1 MQRRQPLALFC
12 NSQVYCMETTTNN
25 DGSVLALPGAQS
37 GRKSS
42 IDSGNLTPNQI
53 VALLD
58 KYIIGQKDAKKSVA
72 IALRNRLRR
81 QNVSD
86 DLRDEIMPNNIIMIG
101 PTGVGKTE
109 IARRLAKL
117 AKAPFVKVEASKFT
131 EVGYVGRD
139 VESMIRDLVDQSV
152 AMVRS
157 ERSEE
162 VREKAALLV
171 EERLLDILLPP
182 VASSRDSEDDDV
194 ESEEGALEQPS
205 DDEHDKSIEV
215 NRRSRRKMLERLRS
229 GKLEDRQI
237 EMDISSDAPGGMMQ
251 VFGPLG
257 QMEEIGGIM
266 QDLMSGL
273 PRKRKKRR
281 VSIAEARKLL
291 EQEEV
296 QKLIDMDSVVKEA
309 INKVEQSGIVFIDE
323 IDKIASPSSG
333 SGGKGPDVSREG
345 VQRDLLP
352 IVEGSNVATKHG
364 MVKTDHVLFIASGAF
379 HVAKPSDL
387 IPELQGRFPIRV
399 ELKSLTEEDF
409 YLILTQPENALIK
422 QYSALLGTEGV
433 HLTFSDG
440 AIREIARIAARVNE
454 SVENIGA
461 RRLHTIMT
469 NLLEELMF
477 NIPENFSDEHVEIDE
492 TMVKEKLN
500 HVVADRDLSQY
511 IL

>member
-1 MQRRQPLALFC
+1 M
-12 NSQVYCMETTTNN
+12 ST
-25 DGSVLALPGAQS
+25 
-37 GRKSS
+37 KSS
-42 IDSGNLTPNQI
+42 IAASNLTPNQI
-53 VALLD
+53 VSQLD

-81 QNVSD
+81 QSVSD
-86 DLRDEIMPNNIIMIG
+86 ELRDEIMPNNIIMIG

-117 AKAPFVKVEASKFT
+117 ARAPFVKVEASKFT

-182 VASSRDSEDDDV
+182 VASSHDSGDE
-194 ESEEGALEQPS
+194 ESGDEEGEESPAS
-205 DDEHDKSIEV
+205 DHQDKSLEL
-215 NRRSRRKMLERLRS
+215 NRRSRKKMLERLRN

-237 EMDISSDAPGGMMQ
+237 EMDISGDSPGGMMQ

-273 PRKRKKRR
+273 PRKKKKRR

-296 QKLIDMDSVVKEA
+296 QKLIDMESVVKEA

-323 IDKIASPSSG
+323 IDKIASPSTG
-333 SGGKGPDVSREG
+333 AGGKGPDVSREG

-409 YLILTQPENALIK
+409 YLILTQPDNALIK

-433 HLTFSDG
+433 DLTFSEG

-477 NIPENFSDEHVEIDE
+477 NIPENFSDDRVEIDE

>member
-1 MQRRQPLALFC
+1 MEITTKGQGNVFVSPEA
-12 NSQVYCMETTTNN
+12 NSGIN
-25 DGSVLALPGAQS
+25 
-37 GRKSS
+37 SS
-42 IDSGNLTPNQI
+42 IAATNLTPNQI
-53 VALLD
+53 VSQLD

-81 QNVSD
+81 QHVSD
-86 DLRDEIMPNNIIMIG
+86 ELRDEIMPNNIIMIG

-117 AKAPFVKVEASKFT
+117 ARAPFVKVEASKFT

-157 ERSEE
+157 EKSEE

-182 VASSRDSEDDDV
+182 LSSSNSQDNEMLNEEDAPAQT
-194 ESEEGALEQPS
+194 SA
-205 DDEHDKSIEV
+205 DEHDKSLEV
-215 NRRSRRKMLERLRS
+215 NRRSRKKMLERLRN

-237 EMDISSDAPGGMMQ
+237 EMDTTGDNPGGMMQ

-323 IDKIASPSSG
+323 IDKIAAPSSG
-333 SGGKGPDVSREG
+333 AGGKGPDVSREG

-387 IPELQGRFPIRV
+387 IPELQGRFQIRV

-422 QYSALLGTEGV
+422 QYSALLATEGV
-433 HLTFSDG
+433 DLTFSDG
-440 AIREIARIAARVNE
+440 AIREIAKIAARVNE

>member
-1 MQRRQPLALFC
+1 MSAPRRFGKRRHCL
-12 NSQVYCMETTTNN
+12 S
-25 DGSVLALPGAQS
+25 
-37 GRKSS
+37 
-42 IDSGNLTPNQI
+42 
-53 VALLD
+53 
-58 KYIIGQKDAKKSVA
+58 KSV
-72 IALRNRLRR
+72 
-81 QNVSD
+81 
-86 DLRDEIMPNNIIMIG
+86 
-101 PTGVGKTE
+101 
-109 IARRLAKL
+109 
-117 AKAPFVKVEASKFT
+117 
-131 EVGYVGRD
+131 
-139 VESMIRDLVDQSV
+139 
-152 AMVRS
+152 
-157 ERSEE
+157 
-162 VREKAALLV
+162 
-171 EERLLDILLPP
+171 LLDILLPP
-182 VASSRDSEDDDV
+182 VASSGDEENDDV
-194 ESEEGALEQPS
+194 ADEDTAVTQSPS
-205 DDEHDKSIEV
+205 AAEHDTSLEV
-215 NRRSRRKMLERLRS
+215 NRRSRRKMLERLRN

-237 EMDISSDAPGGMMQ
+237 EMDLSGDAPGGMMQ

-323 IDKIASPSSG
+323 IDKIATPSTGSG
-333 SGGKGPDVSREG
+333 SKGPDVSREG

-399 ELKSLTEEDF
+399 ELKSLTEDDF

-422 QYSALLGTEGV
+422 QYSALLATEGV
-433 HLTFSDG
+433 ELTFSDG

-477 NIPENFSDEHVEIDE
+477 NIPENFSDEQVEIDE
-492 TMVKEKLN
+492 IMVKEKLN

>member
-1 MQRRQPLALFC
+1 MADQ
-12 NSQVYCMETTTNN
+12 NESK
-25 DGSVLALPGAQS
+25 VLEPDENKAVNKILIS
-37 GRKSS
+37 
-42 IDSGNLTPNQI
+42 DEFLTPNQI
-53 VALLD
+53 VSRLD
-58 KYIIGQKDAKKSVA
+58 RYIIGQQEAKKAVA

-117 AKAPFVKVEASKFT
+117 ARAPFVKVEASKFT

-139 VESMIRDLVDQSV
+139 VESMIRDLADQAVS
-152 AMVRS
+152 MVRS
-157 ERSEE
+157 EKSQE
-162 VREKAALLV
+162 VKEKAAALA
-171 EERLLDILLPP
+171 EERLLEILLPSVP
-182 VASSRDSEDDDV
+182 VGSYERED
-194 ESEEGALEQPS
+194 EEGVNGVGEEKRNADLE
-205 DDEHDKSIEV
+205 EAV
-215 NRRSRRKMLERLRS
+215 NRKSREKMLERLRS
-229 GKLEDRQI
+229 GRMEDRQI
-237 EMDISSDAPGGMMQ
+237 EMEISSDSQGGMMQ
-251 VFGPLG
+251 IFGPLG
-257 QMEEIGGIM
+257 QMEELGGIM

-273 PRKRKKRR
+273 PKKRKKRR
-281 VSIAEARKLL
+281 VTIAEARKIL

-296 QKLIDMDSVVKEA
+296 QKLIDMDAVVKEA
-309 INKVEQSGIVFIDE
+309 VQKVEESGIVFIDE
-323 IDKIASPSSG
+323 IDKIAAPTTG
-333 SGGKGPDVSREG
+333 GGGKGPDVSREG

-364 MVKTDHVLFIASGAF
+364 MVRTDHVLFIASGAF

-409 YLILTQPENALIK
+409 YKILTQPKNALIK
-422 QYSALLGTEGV
+422 QYKALLHTEGV
-433 HLTFSDG
+433 ELEFTDE
-440 AIREIARIAARVNE
+440 AIKKLAAIAAQVNE
-454 SVENIGA
+454 AVENIGA

-477 NIPENFSDEHVEIDE
+477 NIPEKCSDEQIVIDE
-492 TMVKEKLN
+492 VMVDEKLSKIIT
-500 HVVADRDLSQY
+500 DRDLSQY

>member
-1 MQRRQPLALFC
+1 
-12 NSQVYCMETTTNN
+12 METTMNSEGN
-25 DGSVLALPGAQS
+25 AVALPEARRS
-37 GRKSS
+37 GKTSS
-42 IDSGNLTPNQI
+42 IATTNLTPNQI
-53 VALLD
+53 VSLLD

-81 QNVSD
+81 QHVSD

-117 AKAPFVKVEASKFT
+117 ARAPFVKVEASKFT

-157 ERSEE
+157 EKSEE
-162 VREKAALLV
+162 VREKAVLLV

-182 VASSRDSEDDDV
+182 VASSRNSEDDD
-194 ESEEGALEQPS
+194 EASGEEGAPETRS
-205 DDEHDKSIEV
+205 ADEHDKSLEV
-215 NRRSRRKMLERLRS
+215 NRRSRKKMLERLRN

-237 EMDISSDAPGGMMQ
+237 EMDLSSDSPGGMMQ

-281 VSIAEARKLL
+281 VSIAEARKFL

-422 QYSALLGTEGV
+422 QYSALLATEGV
-433 HLTFSDG
+433 DLTFSDG

-492 TMVKEKLN
+492 VMVKEKLN

>member
-1 MQRRQPLALFC
+1 
-12 NSQVYCMETTTNN
+12 METTTNSE
-25 DGSVLALPGAQS
+25 GSVLALSEANR
-37 GRKSS
+37 GRSSS
-42 IDSGNLTPNQI
+42 IAASNLTPNQI
-53 VALLD
+53 VSLLD
-58 KYIIGQKDAKKSVA
+58 KYIIGQKEAKKSVA

-81 QNVSD
+81 QHVSD

-117 AKAPFVKVEASKFT
+117 ARAPFVKVEASKFT

-162 VREKAALLV
+162 VREKAVLLV

-182 VASSRDSEDDDV
+182 VASSRNAESDD
-194 ESEEGALEQPS
+194 ESSAEEGVTESPAA
-205 DDEHDKSIEV
+205 DEHDKSLEV
-215 NRRSRRKMLERLRS
+215 NRRSRRKMLERLRN

-237 EMDISSDAPGGMMQ
+237 EMDITGDAPGGMMQ

-281 VSIAEARKLL
+281 VSIAEARKIL

-323 IDKIASPSSG
+323 IDKIATPSSG
-333 SGGKGPDVSREG
+333 SGSKGPDVSREG

-422 QYSALLGTEGV
+422 QYSALLATEGV
-433 HLTFSDG
+433 DLTFSDG

-477 NIPENFSDEHVEIDE
+477 NIPENFSDEQVEIDE

>member
-1 MQRRQPLALFC
+1 M
-12 NSQVYCMETTTNN
+12 ST
-25 DGSVLALPGAQS
+25 
-37 GRKSS
+37 KSS
-42 IDSGNLTPNQI
+42 IAESNLTPNQI
-53 VALLD
+53 VSQLD

-81 QNVSD
+81 QSVSD
-86 DLRDEIMPNNIIMIG
+86 ELRDEIMPNNIIMIG

-117 AKAPFVKVEASKFT
+117 ARAPFVKVEASKFT

-182 VASSRDSEDDDV
+182 VASSHDSGDE
-194 ESEEGALEQPS
+194 ESGDEEGEESPAS
-205 DDEHDKSIEV
+205 DHQDKSLEL
-215 NRRSRRKMLERLRS
+215 NRRSRKKMLERLRN

-237 EMDISSDAPGGMMQ
+237 EMDISGDSPGGMMQ

-273 PRKRKKRR
+273 PRKKKKRR

-296 QKLIDMDSVVKEA
+296 QKLIDMESVVKEA

-323 IDKIASPSSG
+323 IDKIASPSTG
-333 SGGKGPDVSREG
+333 AGGKGPDVSREG

-409 YLILTQPENALIK
+409 YLILTQPDNALIK

-433 HLTFSDG
+433 DLTFSEG

-477 NIPENFSDEHVEIDE
+477 NIPENFSDDRVEIDE